1 MEKSAKTEDAALV
14 KMLIHRDPES
24 VGVLYDR
31 YASSLYGVIRRII
44 FNDVIAEEILAE
56 SFVKAI
62 ENMNHYNPSR
72 LSFFTWLLIICR
84 NLSLERMRKDNSLS
98 HSYGQAIDQILQTG
112 DSMTG
117 LHYQRLPVQMIDLE
131 KKIEVEYKVIIDLL
145 FLRGLS
151 QHDTARKLNIPLG
164 TVRTRSHAAI
174 HKFKAVFSENK
185 IEE

>member
-1 MEKSAKTEDAALV
+1 VEKSAKTEEAALV

-24 VGVLYDR
+24 VGILYDK
-31 YASSLYGVIRRII
+31 YAAASYGVIRRII
-44 FNDVIAEEILAE
+44 FNDAIAEEILAE

-62 ENMNHYNPSR
+62 ENINHYNPSR
-72 LSFFTWLLIICR
+72 LNFCTWLLNISR
-84 NLSLERMRKDNSLS
+84 NLSLERMRKENTLNN
-98 HSYGQAIDQILQTG
+98 SYGQAIDQILQTG
-112 DSMTG
+112 DSMTS
-117 LHYQRLPVQMIDLE
+117 LHYQREPSEVNE
-131 KKIEVEYKVIIDLL
+131 AGFKIAVEYKVIIDLL

-174 HKFKAVFSENK
+174 NKFKAVFSENK